1 MRTKPYVI
9 VAVDGSPDDKIAARW
24 AAEEAD
30 MRHVPLRILHALD
43 QPALPRVLDAELKD
57 RIMSD
62 YARTAQR
69 IVADAADIAS
79 ATAPVEIRTGVQPG
93 QVVPVLLA
101 AADLACVVVM
111 GSGRRFDPGRVRL
124 GSIATHV
131 SAHAPC
137 PVIVVREPAESELAT
152 GPNVGQIVVGVDGS
166 VVSAAAIEVA
176 FEEASW
182 RGRSIVAVH
191 AWDSSHAVW
200 TLDQAAS
207 DDLEQ
212 AAARTLAGTLSGW
225 SEKYPDVEIAHRV
238 VRAHPVRALLD
249 QSAGALLLVLG
260 SHGRGRFGQMV
271 LGSVSQS
278 LLRHA
283 GTSIAIVRINNGSK
297 R

>member
-1 MRTKPYVI
+1 MKTKLYV
-9 VAVDGSPDDKIAARW
+9 VLAVDGSPDDRIAARW

-30 MRHVPLRILHALD
+30 MRHVPLLILHALD
-43 QPALPRVLDAELKD
+43 QPALQRPLDAELTD

-62 YARTAQR
+62 YAMTAQR
-69 IVADAADIAS
+69 TVTDAADVAS
-79 ATAPVEIRTGVQPG
+79 ATAPVEIRLSVRSG

-101 AADLACVVVM
+101 AVDEACMVVM

-124 GSIATHV
+124 GSVATHV

-137 PVIVVREPAESELAT
+137 PVIVAREPADSELAV
-152 GPNVGQIVVGVDGS
+152 GPNAGQIVVGIDGS
-166 VVSAAAIEVA
+166 DVSAAAVEFA

-182 RGRSIVAVH
+182 RARSIVAVH
-191 AWDSSHAVW
+191 AWDSHRAVW
-200 TLDQAAS
+200 AVDRAAS
-207 DDLEQ
+207 DDLEE
-212 AAARTLAGTLSGW
+212 AAAKTLAEALSGW
-225 SEKYPDVEIAHRV
+225 SEKFPGIEIAQRV

-249 QSAGALLLVLG
+249 QSAGAYLLVLG

-283 GTSIAIVRINNGSK
+283 STSIAIVRNNNGST